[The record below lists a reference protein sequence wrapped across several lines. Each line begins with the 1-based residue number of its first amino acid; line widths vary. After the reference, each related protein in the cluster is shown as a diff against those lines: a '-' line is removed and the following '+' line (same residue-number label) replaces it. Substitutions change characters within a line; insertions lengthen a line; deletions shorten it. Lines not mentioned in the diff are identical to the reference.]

1 MGKLA
6 AVGELGGAIL
16 SAREPLHMAQIRFCS
31 SADGTRIAYTSDG
44 SGPPFVRAA
53 FYLNHLEL
61 DWQCAVWKP
70 YLYELSRVR
79 TLYRH
84 DMRGFG
90 LSDAECTEQSLDLW
104 VSDLEAV
111 VDAAGLER
119 FPLFGMCHGG
129 AIAIEYAVRHPE
141 RVSQLVLFGAYAR
154 GSARR
159 AKTPAEFERRELLVK
174 MVELG
179 WGQDNEAFQQ
189 VWPTLLQPSS
199 TLERLRSLAEL
210 QRKSCPSANAVR
222 LMRATGDID
231 VAESARRVKC
241 PTLIFHPREDRAAPF
256 EEGRLLAGLIPD
268 ARLVPLDSANHALVD
283 DEPAWDEFVKELRAF
298 LPASASRWN
307 AIEGAVGKLTV
318 RECDVL
324 ERIAQG
330 LDNAQIAAHLDLSEK
345 TVRNHITSIFDKL
358 GVENRGQ
365 AIVRAREAGIGLRGA
380 LA

>member
-1 MGKLA
+1 
-6 AVGELGGAIL
+6 
-16 SAREPLHMAQIRFCS
+16 MAQIRFCS
-31 SADGTRIAYTSDG
+31 SADSTRIAYTSDG
-44 SGPPFVRAA
+44 SGPPLVRAA

-61 DWQCAVWKP
+61 DWQCPVWKP
-70 YLYELSRVR
+70 YLYELSRVHA
-79 TLYRH
+79 LYRH

-154 GSARR
+154 GSVGR
-159 AKTPAEFERRELLVK
+159 AKTPAELERRELLVK

-189 VWPTLLQPSS
+189 VWPTLLQPCS

-222 LMRATGDID
+222 LLRAAGDID
-231 VAESARRVKC
+231 VAESAPRVKC

-298 LPASASRWN
+298 LPASAPRWH
-307 AIEGAVGKLTV
+307 AINGAVGKLTV
-318 RECDVL
+318 RECEVL
-324 ERIAQG
+324 ERVAQG

-345 TVRNHITSIFDKL
+345 TVRNHITSIFTKL
-358 GVENRGQ
+358 DVENRGQ